1 MDPYQ
6 VLGVSPSATDEEVK
20 KAYRDLVKKYHPD
33 RYKDSALKERAS
45 EKLKEVNAAYD
56 EVTRI
61 RQGKG
66 ADQSYGYG
74 TYNTSTGSP
83 KYSVVRSRI
92 QTGDLSGADALLNAM
107 TERDAEW
114 YYLKGVILLRRGW
127 YDGARQNFYTAYQM
141 DPGNREY
148 ASAYNSVNSFGG
160 PFGRYYAG
168 SGANECSMCDLCA
181 GLMCMDMCCG
191 NRCC

>member
-92 QTGDLSGADALLNAM
+92 QTGDLSGADALK
-107 TERDAEW
+107 RCDRSGDAEW
-114 YYLKGVILLRRGW
+114 YYFKKG
-127 YDGARQNFYTAYQM
+127 
-141 DPGNREY
+141 
-148 ASAYNSVNSFGG
+148 
-160 PFGRYYAG
+160 
-168 SGANECSMCDLCA
+168 
-181 GLMCMDMCCG
+181 
-191 NRCC
+191 